1 MFKKLRNK
9 FLTLNM
15 IMISVLLVSAFCVVF
30 MMTYNNIN
38 TAINIQLDRGISNIQ
53 PRGQRFFNPF
63 QQDPSMNRKENIPH
77 IPNAEGPAPDEPS
90 SLKLDSDGNILQT
103 RSPYEYDDAFYADI
117 KNDAISKIKNTSSN
131 NKTKISNMIKYDNS
145 YWKYLIISSSETD
158 AAGNEISIY
167 YLSISNIN
175 TQIGMLQ
182 KLILT
187 LSIVLFAALILV
199 FLICLFF
206 ANRSIKPIEDAWNK
220 QNQFITDASHELKT
234 PLTTIN
240 TNIDLLLTHGDST
253 INEEKKWLNYIKD
266 ESARMAKLTNDL
278 LYLAKIDHSAENNII
293 KSNFS
298 FSSAA
303 ENVIL
308 TTEAVIYEKNLNLVE
323 NLDEEIYITG
333 DESQIKQL
341 VLILLDNAI
350 KYTNQGGTIEVSL
363 KKLDNKTARFAIK
376 NSGNGIQPEDISK
389 IFDRFYRADKSRDRK
404 SGGYG
409 LGLSIAKSIVVSHK
423 GTIKLK
429 SEPNKFTEF
438 IVEIP
443 ISQPT

>member
-15 IMISVLLVSAFCVVF
+15 IMISILLVSAFCVVF

-38 TAINIQLDRGISNIQ
+38 TAVNIQLDRGISNIQ
-53 PRGQRFFNPF
+53 PKGQRFFNPF
-63 QQDPSMNRKENIPH
+63 QSDPNMNRKEIFPH
-77 IPNAEGPAPDEPS
+77 IPNNEGPAPDEPS
-90 SLKLDSDGNILQT
+90 SLKLDLDGNIMQT
-103 RSPYEYDDAFYADI
+103 RSPYEYDEEFYTTI
-117 KNDAISKIKNTSSN
+117 KDDAIKRIKSNSSN
-131 NKTKISNMIKYDNS
+131 NNTKTSHIIKYDDS
-145 YWKYLIISSSETD
+145 YWKYLIISSYETD
-158 AAGNEISIY
+158 TSGNEIAVY

-182 KLILT
+182 KLIIT
-187 LSIVLFAALILV
+187 LSIVLLAALILV

-220 QNQFITDASHELKT
+220 QNQFIADASHELKT

-240 TNIDLLLTHGDST
+240 TNIDLLMTHGDST
-253 INEEKKWLNYIKD
+253 IKEEKKWLNYIKD
-266 ESARMAKLTNDL
+266 ESTRMAKLTNDL
-278 LYLAKIDHSAENNII
+278 LYLAKVDHSSENNII
-293 KSNFS
+293 KSTFS

-308 TTEAVIYEKNLNLVE
+308 TTEAVIYEKSLNLVE
-323 NLDEEIYITG
+323 DLDDEIYISG

-350 KYTNQGGTIEVSL
+350 KYTNQGGTIEVTL
-363 KKLDNKTARFAIK
+363 KKLDNKTARFIIK
-376 NSGNGIQPEDISK
+376 NTGNGIPPEDISK
-389 IFDRFYRADKSRDRK
+389 IFDRFYRSDKSRDRK

-438 IVEIP
+438 IVELP
-443 ISQPT
+443 ISQQT

>member
-9 FLTLNM
+9 FLMLNM

-77 IPNAEGPAPDEPS
+77 IPNTEGPAPDEPS

-103 RSPYEYDDAFYADI
+103 RSPYEYDDAFYTDI

-131 NKTKISNMIKYDNS
+131 NKTKISHMIKYDNS

-278 LYLAKIDHSAENNII
+278 LYLAKIDHNTENNII

>member
-1 MFKKLRNK
+1 
-9 FLTLNM
+9 M

>member
-15 IMISVLLVSAFCVVF
+15 IMISILLVSAFCVVF

-38 TAINIQLDRGISNIQ
+38 TAVNIQLDRGISNIQ
-53 PRGQRFFNPF
+53 PKGQRFFNPF
-63 QQDPSMNRKENIPH
+63 QSDPNMNRKEIFPH
-77 IPNAEGPAPDEPS
+77 IPNNEGPAPDEPS
-90 SLKLDSDGNILQT
+90 SLKLDLDGNIMQT
-103 RSPYEYDDAFYADI
+103 RSPYEYDEEFY
-117 KNDAISKIKNTSSN
+117 S
-131 NKTKISNMIKYDNS
+131 
-145 YWKYLIISSSETD
+145 KYLLISSYETD
-158 AAGNEISIY
+158 TSGNEIAVY

-182 KLILT
+182 KLIIT
-187 LSIVLFAALILV
+187 LSIVLLAALILV

-220 QNQFITDASHELKT
+220 QNQFIADASHELKT

-240 TNIDLLLTHGDST
+240 TNIDLLMTHGDST

-266 ESARMAKLTNDL
+266 ESTRMAKLTNDL
-278 LYLAKIDHSAENNII
+278 LYLAKVDHSSENNII
-293 KSNFS
+293 KSTFS

-308 TTEAVIYEKNLNLVE
+308 TTEAVIYEKSLNLVE
-323 NLDEEIYITG
+323 DLDDEIYISG

-350 KYTNQGGTIEVSL
+350 KYTNQGGTIEVTL
-363 KKLDNKTARFAIK
+363 KKLDNKTARFIIK
-376 NSGNGIQPEDISK
+376 NTGNGIPPEDISK
-389 IFDRFYRADKSRDRK
+389 IFDRFYRSDKSRDRK

-438 IVEIP
+438 IVELP
-443 ISQPT
+443 ISQQT